1 VGFLEINV
9 RKARARLE
17 MWNWEY
23 PDRSIPWEWVE
34 ELVLARHRWHAAIHE
49 SPRQAAALDSRFRE
63 FADKLPR
70 ELLDDVLGEA

>member
-1 VGFLEINV
+1 VGFLDLSV

-34 ELVLARHRWHAAIHE
+34 ELILARHRWHVAMKE
-49 SPRQAAALDSRFRE
+49 SPQLASVHDHRFRE

-70 ELLDDVLGEA
+70 ELLSEVMGEA